1 MVVEFASPEASA
13 ADGDAEKG
21 EGLVVRVC
29 EVGWTRREWPII
41 WVTVSELAHQL

>member
-21 EGLVVRVC
+21 EGPVVC